1 MSLDEIVIATDSD
14 VLVSPEPD
22 DDVLILV
29 DSEADTINV
38 PSQGPPGPPG
48 SSGSDGTDGNT
59 ILYGGSDPIATTGKD
74 GDSYI
79 NTTTHFM
86 FGPKSGGIWPPGFSL
101 VGPQGPRG
109 NTVLYGS
116 GPPTGAVGQDG
127 DFYVDQTNHV
137 MYGPKAA
144 GVWPSTGTSLVGPQ
158 GPQGVPGVPG
168 QRGSLW
174 YEGAG
179 PPGTISGQ
187 QEQDNYLNV
196 TNGDVYTLV
205 AGAWGSPVGNIRGPM
220 GPVGASI
227 AYVSDTPPT
236 GVPDNTLWWES
247 DTGNLYLYYNDGN
260 TKQWVIACPQPDTTS
275 FLLKTGD
282 TMTGSLT
289 LAANPTAPLH
299 AASKQYVD
307 NVVGGVRYDTAQSLT
322 GAQQQQARQNI
333 FAAPY
338 DAMQYNGL
346 QINGNFEIAQERGSA
361 SVTITTGQATYV
373 LDQWQIGYNS
383 AAIASFTAQQLAFSA
398 GGQPFGLQL
407 NSCLYM
413 KSGSAGTVGGGA
425 SDNCFMGCVI
435 EGTRWS
441 RLGYGHAT
449 AKPLTVSFW
458 MAATRAGTYSLSFRN
473 ATPNRSYVAPFT
485 HGGGSFWEYKQIT
498 IPGCPDGTWD
508 KAAGVGCYIGVNLG
522 AGSSLRA
529 PTDNAWLTG
538 SYMGSVAQ
546 TSAYSAANDEVY
558 LAGFHVVPGNE
569 GPPSDRL
576 SFVLRPGDDEL
587 RLCMRYLQYSITG
600 ARFTATGTGQVVE
613 DITRFAVPMRGIP
626 TMTLIGT
633 PPVGSSNVQAGY
645 PQLQTPSNVAFRFL
659 IASNAAGDCYHLYQT
674 AKADARI

>member
-1 MSLDEIVIATDSD
+1 MTDFIEILDDTNISIIQESDENEIV
-14 VLVSPEPD
+14 VLSPD
-22 DDVLILV
+22 DV
-29 DSEADTINV
+29 ETI
-38 PSQGPPGPPG
+38 SIGEQGPPGPPG
-48 SSGSDGTDGNT
+48 
-59 ILYGGSDPIATTGKD
+59 
-74 GDSYI
+74 
-79 NTTTHFM
+79 
-86 FGPKSGGIWPPGFSL
+86 PPG
-101 VGPQGPRG
+101 GP
-109 NTVLYGS
+109 
-116 GPPTGAVGQDG
+116 GPP
-127 DFYVDQTNHV
+127 
-137 MYGPKAA
+137 
-144 GVWPSTGTSLVGPQ
+144 
-158 GPQGVPGVPG
+158 GVPGVPGAPG

-174 YEGAG
+174 YEGSG

-187 QEQDNYLNV
+187 QEEDNYLNT
-196 TNGDVYTLV
+196 TNGDVYTLTGGV
-205 AGAWGSPVGNIRGPM
+205 WTLAGNIRGPIGPQGPM
-220 GPVGASI
+220 FPDAPSDGQMYARKNAAWVSFGTAAVLVADAAPVGA
-227 AYVSDTPPT
+227 
-236 GVPDNTLWWES
+236 PDNALWWES
-247 DTGNLYLYYNDGN
+247 DTGNLYVRYNDGN
-260 TKQWVIACPQPDTTS
+260 TTQWVMVAS
-275 FLLKTGD
+275 
-282 TMTGSLT
+282 
-289 LAANPTAPLH
+289 PLNYG
-299 AASKQYVD
+299 AIPA
-307 NVVGGVRYDTAQSLT
+307 VRYDAAQTLTAP
-322 GAQQQQARQNI
+322 QQQQARQNI

-361 SVTITTGQATYV
+361 SVTITTGQASYV

-383 AAIASFTAQQLAFSA
+383 AAIASFTAQQLPFAA

-413 KSGSAGTVGGGA
+413 KSGSAGSVGGGA

-508 KAAGVGCYIGVNLG
+508 RGTGVGCYIGVNLG

-576 SFVLRPGDDEL
+576 SLALRPGDDEL

-600 ARFTATGTGQVVE
+600 ARFTATGAGQVVE
-613 DITRFAVPMRGIP
+613 DITRFAVPMRSIP
-626 TMTLIGT
+626 TMSLIGT

-645 PQLQTPSNVAFRFL
+645 PQIQTPSNVAFRFM
-659 IASNAAGDCYHLYQT
+659 IASNAAGDCYHLYQS